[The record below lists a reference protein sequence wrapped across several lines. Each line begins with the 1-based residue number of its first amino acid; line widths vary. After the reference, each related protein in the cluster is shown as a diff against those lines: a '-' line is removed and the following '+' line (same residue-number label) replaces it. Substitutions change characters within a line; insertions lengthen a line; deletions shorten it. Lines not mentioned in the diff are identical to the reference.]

1 MISGLLSTAGFLVML
16 LVMLSACI
24 LPNVLHQ
31 HDGMDLSTVS
41 QAHEQSEDGTSDE
54 SGTDSEDEDRP
65 RGRKTP
71 RSKRSGATGERT
83 VRRDNI
89 ISFATSSMCV

>member
-1 MISGLLSTAGFLVML
+1 ML